1 MEKGVLVDTCIWI
14 DYFRDEP
21 GLSTTL
27 SDLIKKGVVF
37 TAGIVLFELFQGIKN
52 EKEKNLLK
60 EVFKGINYVEM
71 KTQTWLDAA
80 TMVKTIRCKGTT
92 IPPSDIF
99 LAQLAIEN
107 DLKIFTIDTHFKKIP
122 GVVLM

>member
-14 DYFRDEP
+14 EYFRDEP

-27 SDLIKKGVVF
+27 ADLIKKGVVF

-52 EKEKNLLK
+52 EKEKALLK
-60 EVFKGINYVEM
+60 DVFKGMHYVEM
-71 KTQTWLDAA
+71 KSQTWLNAA
-80 TMVKTIRCKGTT
+80 TLVKLIKNKGMT

-99 LAQLAIEN
+99 LAQLAIES

-122 GVVLM
+122 GVVLT

>member
-14 DYFRDEP
+14 EYFRDKP

-52 EKEKNLLK
+52 EKEKALLK
-60 EVFKGINYVEM
+60 DVFKGMHYIEM
-71 KTQTWLDAA
+71 KSQTWLNAA
-80 TMVKTIRCKGTT
+80 TLVKLIKNKGMT

-122 GVVLM
+122 GVVLA